1 MAKRHVVAGKHEAGQ
16 AVHALNNNFA
26 AIGLW
31 LTILLESDCD
41 GCRELHERI
50 AGAIGRNLTEAQS
63 SWKRLRSLQARA
75 RPRRAAMNGS
85 HRRRAS

>member
-1 MAKRHVVAGKHEAGQ
+1 MAKRHVVAGKDGGRQ

-31 LTILLESDCD
+31 LSVLLDSSCE
-41 GCRELHERI
+41 GCRELHERV
-50 AGAIGRNLTEAQS
+50 ARAIGRNLADAQGS
-63 SWKRLRSLQARA
+63 CKRLRTLQTRD